1 MRLFINKF
9 VNKSINFKK
18 LYGKNKKSMLKCFSN
33 YERNKMKDR
42 VYVNGES
49 VSFSGVGIEKKNNRV
64 YNYY

>member
-33 YERNKMKDR
+33 YERNKM
-42 VYVNGES
+42 
-49 VSFSGVGIEKKNNRV
+49 I
-64 YNYY
+64 